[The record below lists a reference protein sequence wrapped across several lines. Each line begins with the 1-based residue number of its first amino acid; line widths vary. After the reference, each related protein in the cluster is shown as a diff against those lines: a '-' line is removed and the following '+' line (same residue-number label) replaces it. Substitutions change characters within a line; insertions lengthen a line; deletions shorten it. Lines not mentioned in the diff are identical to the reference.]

1 MEGENRKYSGQPIL
15 SQILSQIP
23 SSLIHKANRKHRANR
38 YYKSLPLRVHLISL
52 LYGVFSY
59 CNGLRE
65 LCEGML
71 ACEGKLSHLGLDKAP
86 ARSTLSDAN
95 NKRSYQVFET
105 IYEGLVKQYYG
116 FISDSRLKG
125 LSIRNLRIIDSSTI
139 QLFSEILRGVGR
151 KPLDG
156 SRRKGGIKVHA
167 MMNAF
172 SGVAEFVRIT
182 EARENDRK
190 FLYHLKPVRNSWLVF
205 DKAYTIYHQFSKWK
219 DQKVWIVTRMKDN
232 AVYHVTKV
240 LIDKTKKKNA
250 QGVLKEQYITVA
262 EKIGNQKLGRLQ
274 LRRIVFKTQEGKVYA
289 FITNN
294 FTLPASQIAT
304 IYKNRWMIELLFK
317 QIKQNFPLRY
327 FWGESPNAI
336 KSQVYCVLIAQLL
349 MVVIRKKAATKKSF
363 ANVIT
368 VIRLHLMSYV
378 ELLEFIRDTYKAW
391 RKTHN
396 ASFAFT
402 T

>member
-1 MEGENRKYSGQPIL
+1 MGEIKKFPGQPVL
-15 SQILSQIP
+15 SQILDVIP
-23 SSLIHKANRKHRANR
+23 GSIIHAANRKHKSNR
-38 YYKSLPLRVHLISL
+38 YYKRLPLRVHLVSL

-65 LCEGML
+65 LCEGLL

-86 ARSTLSDAN
+86 ARSTISDAN

-105 IYEGLVKQYYG
+105 IYYGLLRQYHS

-125 LSIRNLRIIDSSTI
+125 LSIRNLKIIDSTTI
-139 QLFSEILRGVGR
+139 QLFSELLRGVGR
-151 KPLDG
+151 NRLDG
-156 SRRKGGIKVHA
+156 ARKKGGIKVHA
-167 MMNAF
+167 MMDAF
-172 SGVAEFVRIT
+172 SGVTEFVRMT
-182 EARENDRK
+182 EAREHDRR
-190 FLYHLKPVRNSWLVF
+190 FLYHLQLPANSWLVF
-205 DKAYTIYHQFSKWK
+205 DKAYTVYDQFAKWTA
-219 DQKVWIVTRMKDN
+219 QKIWFATRMKDN
-232 AVYHVTKV
+232 ADFHVTKV

-250 QGVLKEQYITVA
+250 KGVLKEQYITVA
-262 EKIGNQKLGRLQ
+262 VKQKGTVMQRLK
-274 LRRIVFKTQEGKVYA
+274 LRRISFKTDEGKLYV
-289 FITNN
+289 FVTNN

-336 KSQVYCVLIAQLL
+336 KMQVYCVLIAQLL
-349 MVVIRKKAATKKSF
+349 MVVIRKKGATKKSF
-363 ANVIT
+363 ANMIT

-378 ELLEFIRDTYKAW
+378 ELLEFVKDTYKAW

-396 ASFAFT
+396 ASFAFSP
-402 T
+402 